1 MNRML
6 STDEAARRLGVKPST
21 LYAYVS
27 RGLIESHRSA
37 DGRSSLFAA
46 SEVEQLATRSRGGR
60 QVEQRMATVTTGVT
74 QLDLDRGPLYRGRAA
89 TELALT
95 ATFEEVTARLWQ
107 VPPEGDWGRPALGS
121 CSFPDALDRL
131 RWAVLASGASD
142 ALRSD
147 LRPEA
152 VVRAARRVI
161 AGMIDVL
168 GPRPP
173 DESPVT
179 PLAERVVARIGP
191 ELPRR
196 WSDSVDAALVLMA
209 DHELA
214 TSTMAVRLAASVRA
228 DLYDALLAGLAIL
241 AGPLHGGAS
250 RRAHEFLT
258 TAEES
263 GVPAAV
269 NDELRERGLLPGFG
283 HMVYTNGDPRFPPLM
298 DLAQDVLRPDRRQLL
313 SELLHLVEDR
323 GMPPP
328 NCDLALGGH
337 QLGRG
342 SGARHRSDALRRGA
356 DRGVDRALSRGT
368 R

>member
-1 MNRML
+1 
-6 STDEAARRLGVKPST
+6 
-21 LYAYVS
+21 
-27 RGLIESHRSA
+27 
-37 DGRSSLFAA
+37 
-46 SEVEQLATRSRGGR
+46 
-60 QVEQRMATVTTGVT
+60 MATVTTGVT

-89 TELALT
+89 TELA
-95 ATFEEVTARLWQ
+95 ATLAFEEVAARLWQ
-107 VPPEGDWGRPALGS
+107 VRPEGDWAAPTFGACP
-121 CSFPDALDRL
+121 FTDALDRL
-131 RWAVLASGASD
+131 RWAVLATGASD
-142 ALRSD
+142 PLRSD

-191 ELPRR
+191 GLPGR

-250 RRAHEFLT
+250 RRAHELLT
-258 TAEES
+258 TAEAS
-263 GVPAAV
+263 GVPVAV
-269 NDELRERGLLPGFG
+269 NDELRERGVLPGFG
-283 HMVYTNGDPRFPPLM
+283 HTVYTNGDPRFPPLM
-298 DLAQDVLRPDRRQLL
+298 ELAQDALRADQRQLL
-313 SELLHLVEDR
+313 AELLHLVEDR
-323 GMPPP
+323 GMPRP
-328 NCDLALGGH
+328 NCDLALAAI
-337 QLGRG
+337 
-342 SGARHRSDALRRGA
+342 SWGA
-356 DRGVDRALSRGT
+356 DLTPDTGRTLFAVARIAGWTAHYLEELGERPLRFRARAIYATDVTGVR
-368 R
+368 